1 MPPVQAGQTR
11 VSVVRIVDHCLAFR
25 SEVVAANAAQ
35 SRLATLRADPAVV
48 AADIPARVVPAAAA
62 TGTKPVKQWALDDLH
77 ADQVRKLWPAG
88 ADVRVAIIDTGIDD
102 SNPDLAGQ
110 VVEKAPWSHVYHGDD
125 DFHGTHVAGIVSAKD
140 DGHGVLGLTPQAK
153 LLDVQYWDEHGQHG
167 DTGEDI
173 RWAVDHGAD
182 VINMSFS
189 GSDLSDTEEAALLY
203 AEQAGVVA
211 VSIAGNCGLRLEY
224 KVEGCKRRNELRYP
238 GGYDATV
245 LSVAG
250 YNKDHGRGWTSTSS
264 ANSSVDLAAPGDG
277 IVSTCLMPDQ
287 PVCDASGTS
296 MAAPYVSATAAL
308 LLARHPDATPAA
320 IREAI
325 VRSTRPA
332 PGHPAGVHSDAFG
345 TGLLDPVAAAAYL
358 DQHPGGTIPRPSASS
373 GTVAPDAIVAGYV
386 GADHKIELT
395 TASGGKIP
403 VAGVQSGQPAAR
415 IAFSR
420 DGAWFSAADGTNL
433 AIVNVQSRRQETVTC
448 ACRGVAFNDKGQLLT
463 ADGDVI
469 ATYEPATAGRLHG
482 VRVRNPGAGLPS
494 VMPLTVE
501 GSGGGVTVVGAQFA
515 SAGYG
520 AFGVRP
526 DGTMFLIGQGPDPGV
541 DRIVMSDDG
550 RWVAWS
556 IQAACLRRSQM
567 GIADLTRPGTA
578 AYVTGPTADGE
589 ALQIHFDGN
598 NVVAGWAPLQHTSSG
613 CGEPPWPPA
622 QWQLARPAMG
632 TGTAYEPATAQWSR
646 AGDPRIVL
654 QRWPSG
660 EGLYLQPTK
669 TIHQYE
675 MAFGPAPG
683 GGGLLQ
689 LDSQVIDAVARP
701 DGSNQTPTQAPTPSA
716 PTSSAPTSSAPA
728 QPSGSPATVDA
739 AIARYEK
746 FLHALGAS
754 DVATICEIAG
764 PGMKK
769 AEAQGIGPCPTAY
782 RIVFQ
787 MISPAQRAALKTATV
802 DHARVTAQTPSK
814 VFIPAAAVKASVTFT
829 SSDLG
834 DYTLEYLHGQW
845 YITG

>member
-1 MPPVQAGQTR
+1 M
-11 VSVVRIVDHCLAFR
+11 
-25 SEVVAANAAQ
+25 
-35 SRLATLRADPAVV
+35 
-48 AADIPARVVPAAAA
+48 
-62 TGTKPVKQWALDDLH
+62 
-77 ADQVRKLWPAG
+77 
-88 ADVRVAIIDTGIDD
+88 
-102 SNPDLAGQ
+102 
-110 VVEKAPWSHVYHGDD
+110 
-125 DFHGTHVAGIVSAKD
+125 
-140 DGHGVLGLTPQAK
+140 
-153 LLDVQYWDEHGQHG
+153 
-167 DTGEDI
+167 
-173 RWAVDHGAD
+173 
-182 VINMSFS
+182 
-189 GSDLSDTEEAALLY
+189 
-203 AEQAGVVA
+203 
-211 VSIAGNCGLRLEY
+211 
-224 KVEGCKRRNELRYP
+224 
-238 GGYDATV
+238 
-245 LSVAG
+245 
-250 YNKDHGRGWTSTSS
+250 
-264 ANSSVDLAAPGDG
+264 
-277 IVSTCLMPDQ
+277 
-287 PVCDASGTS
+287 
-296 MAAPYVSATAAL
+296 
-308 LLARHPDATPAA
+308 
-320 IREAI
+320 
-325 VRSTRPA
+325 
-332 PGHPAGVHSDAFG
+332 HSDAFG

-567 GIADLTRPGTA
+567 GIADLSRPGTA

-654 QRWPSG
+654 HRWPSG

-669 TIHQYE
+669 TIHAVRAGVRARARRRGPASARFAGDRRRRPAGRLEPDAARKRPPRQRRPRQRRPRQRRRSRRDRRPQS
-675 MAFGPAPG
+675 MRRSRATRSSCTRSAPATSPRSARSPAPG
-683 GGGLLQ
+683 
-689 LDSQVIDAVARP
+689 
-701 DGSNQTPTQAPTPSA
+701 
-716 PTSSAPTSSAPA
+716 
-728 QPSGSPATVDA
+728 
-739 AIARYEK
+739 
-746 FLHALGAS
+746 
-754 DVATICEIAG
+754 
-764 PGMKK
+764 
-769 AEAQGIGPCPTAY
+769 
-782 RIVFQ
+782 
-787 MISPAQRAALKTATV
+787 
-802 DHARVTAQTPSK
+802 
-814 VFIPAAAVKASVTFT
+814 
-829 SSDLG
+829 
-834 DYTLEYLHGQW
+834 
-845 YITG
+845 

>member
-1 MPPVQAGQTR
+1 MPPVPAGQTLI
-11 VSVVRIVDHCLAFR
+11 SVVRIVDHCLAFR
-25 SEVVAANAAQ
+25 GEVVAARRRQ

-48 AADIPARVVPAAAA
+48 AADVPAKVVPAAAA
-62 TGTKPVKQWALDDLH
+62 TGTKPVTQWALDDLQ

-125 DFHGTHVAGIVSAKD
+125 DFHGTHVAGIVAAKD

-189 GSDLSDTEEAALLY
+189 GSDCPTPRRRLSSTPSRLASSRSPSPA
-203 AEQAGVVA
+203 
-211 VSIAGNCGLRLEY
+211 IAGFASSTRSRGASAGTNCGTPAGTTPPCCLSR
-224 KVEGCKRRNELRYP
+224 
-238 GGYDATV
+238 ATTRTTV
-245 LSVAG
+245 GVGPQPHLPTAA
-250 YNKDHGRGWTSTSS
+250 ST
-264 ANSSVDLAAPGDG
+264 LPPPGDG
-277 IVSTCLMPDQ
+277 IVSTCLMPDK
-287 PVCDASGTS
+287 PACDASGTS

-358 DQHPGGTIPRPSASS
+358 DQHPGGTIPRPSGSS

-386 GADHKIELT
+386 GADHRVELT

-403 VAGVQSGQPAAR
+403 VAGVESGQPAAR

-463 ADGDVI
+463 ADGNVI
-469 ATYEPATAGRLHG
+469 ATYEPTTAARLHG
-482 VRVRNPGAGLPS
+482 ARVRNPGAGLPS

-501 GSGGGVTVVGAQFA
+501 GSGGGVTIVGAQFA

-556 IQAACLRRSQM
+556 VQAACLRRSQM
-567 GIADLTRPGTA
+567 GIADLSRPGAA
-578 AYVTGPTADGE
+578 AYITGPTADGE

-622 QWQLARPAMG
+622 QWQLPRPAMG

-654 QRWPSG
+654 HRWPSG
-660 EGLYLQPTK
+660 EGLYLQPGK
-669 TIHQYE
+669 TIHEYE
-675 MAFGPAPG
+675 LAFGPAPG
-683 GGGLLQ
+683 GGG
-689 LDSQVIDAVARP
+689 SASARFAG
-701 DGSNQTPTQAPTPSA
+701 DRRRR
-716 PTSSAPTSSAPA
+716 
-728 QPSGSPATVDA
+728 PSGRLEPDADASARTVSDDLVSAGA
-739 AIARYEK
+739 AV
-746 FLHALGAS
+746 G
-754 DVATICEIAG
+754 IAG
-764 PGMKK
+764 HSRCGDRALREVPARARRQRHRHDLRDRRPGMKK

-787 MISPAQRAALKTATV
+787 MISPAQRRL
-802 DHARVTAQTPSK
+802 
-814 VFIPAAAVKASVTFT
+814 
-829 SSDLG
+829 
-834 DYTLEYLHGQW
+834 
-845 YITG
+845 